1 MVFDCETV
9 AVVRVLWQVNENKKR
24 ADDQQATID
33 GYDDVKKKMQRDIDA
48 LQQRVEAMTDENDRL
63 NKSKKKMQTE
73 VSAFYTM
80 CQRIHFLICKNL
92 TCQPIFIICCR
103 FL

>member
-1 MVFDCETV
+1 
-9 AVVRVLWQVNENKKR
+9 
-24 ADDQQATID
+24 
-33 GYDDVKKKMQRDIDA
+33 

-80 CQRIHFLICKNL
+80 CQRIHFLIC
-92 TCQPIFIICCR
+92 
-103 FL
+103 